1 MLLADKPEGYVFR
14 VWVAGCASGEE
25 AYSIAILL
33 REYMDETQREFKIQ
47 FYATDLDE
55 DAISLA
61 RTGLYPPN
69 ITADV
74 TPERLR
80 RFFVK
85 EETGFRVKK
94 DIREMI
100 VFAIQNVIKDPPF
113 TRLDLLSCRNL
124 MIYLDVELQHRLL
137 PNFHYA
143 LKPGG
148 VLFLSPSESTGGH
161 TELFAAL
168 DRRWKFYRTIHST
181 TSARTNIAN
190 EHSWTAETGRKV
202 TEEAPIKRETNFSDL
217 TKRVLLQSYAPAS
230 VLTDLK
236 GTILYVHG
244 ETGKYLRP
252 APGQASLNVI
262 DMAREGLQLEL
273 RNALHEAVSGT
284 ILNREIQSKTNG
296 DFQPVSLSV
305 RRLSS
310 PEGTVGLLLISFQD
324 TIPHGALAKRRMRG
338 SSGPVQP
345 IEKLERE
352 LAYTKENLQATIEE
366 QQASNEELKSTNE
379 ELQSTNEELQ
389 STNEELET
397 SKEELQSVNEEL
409 ITVNAELQAK
419 IEQLAGMQ
427 NDMKNLLDNINVGTV
442 FLDMNLRI
450 RRFTREA
457 ERVYRLVSGD
467 VGRPLAD
474 IKSDIEEQD
483 LLADAQS
490 VLDSLVPFEHEVQT
504 TRGEWYLA
512 RIQPYRTLD
521 NMIDGVVM
529 TFTDISQR
537 LSAESEVQAARNQAE
552 AIVNTVREPLIV
564 LDSSLRI
571 VSASQSFYKR
581 FKTSPEKTVGMLL
594 YELGN
599 RQWDIP
605 ELRELLE
612 GILPQKITI
621 EDYALE
627 LKIAGNGL
635 YKLVLN
641 AREVSG
647 KENSVPYILLAI
659 EEIRQNSKRGRT
671 R

>member
-1 MLLADKPEGYVFR
+1 
-14 VWVAGCASGEE
+14 
-25 AYSIAILL
+25 
-33 REYMDETQREFKIQ
+33 
-47 FYATDLDE
+47 
-55 DAISLA
+55 
-61 RTGLYPPN
+61 
-69 ITADV
+69 
-74 TPERLR
+74 
-80 RFFVK
+80 
-85 EETGFRVKK
+85 
-94 DIREMI
+94 
-100 VFAIQNVIKDPPF
+100 
-113 TRLDLLSCRNL
+113 
-124 MIYLDVELQHRLL
+124 
-137 PNFHYA
+137 
-143 LKPGG
+143 
-148 VLFLSPSESTGGH
+148 
-161 TELFAAL
+161 
-168 DRRWKFYRTIHST
+168 
-181 TSARTNIAN
+181 
-190 EHSWTAETGRKV
+190 
-202 TEEAPIKRETNFSDL
+202 
-217 TKRVLLQSYAPAS
+217 
-230 VLTDLK
+230 
-236 GTILYVHG
+236 
-244 ETGKYLRP
+244 
-252 APGQASLNVI
+252 
-262 DMAREGLQLEL
+262 
-273 RNALHEAVSGT
+273 
-284 ILNREIQSKTNG
+284 
-296 DFQPVSLSV
+296 
-305 RRLSS
+305 
-310 PEGTVGLLLISFQD
+310 
-324 TIPHGALAKRRMRG
+324 MRG

-552 AIVNTVREPLIV
+552 AIVTTLREPLIV

-612 GILPQKITI
+612 GILPQKNTI